1 MNIVF
6 LGYPGSGKG
15 TQAKLLSTRKGF
27 THISTGDLFREEMAK
42 GTSLGN
48 TVKSYISSG
57 RLVPDKVVIDVIRER
72 IKNINDNIL
81 FDGFPRTVEQA
92 EGLETMLEEFSR
104 TVDKVFFF
112 EVNENEVVK
121 RISARR
127 NCPKCGKIYNLITD
141 PPKNGE
147 ICDEC
152 KVNLVQRED
161 DKEDVVRK
169 RIEVYKD
176 LTAPLI
182 SYYRTQGI
190 FVIIDATKSIEDV
203 YSQIEANL

>member
-6 LGYPGSGKG
+6 LGSPGSGKG
-15 TQAKLLSTRKGF
+15 TQAKLLVERKKF
-27 THISTGDLFREEMAK
+27 IHISTGDLFRDEIAK
-42 GTSLGN
+42 DTELGKK
-48 TVKSYISSG
+48 VKSYISQGS
-57 RLVPDKVVIDVIRER
+57 LVPDGVVLEVIKNR
-72 IKNINDNIL
+72 IKDIDGNIL

-92 EGLETMLEEFSR
+92 EGLENILDEFKKSI
-104 TVDKVFFF
+104 DKVFFF

-127 NCPKCGKIYNLITD
+127 TCPKCGRIYNLITD
-141 PPKNGE
+141 PPKHNGVCD
-147 ICDEC
+147 ICQTR
-152 KVNLVQRED
+152 LIQRED
-161 DKEDVVRK
+161 DREEVVRK

-190 FVIIDATKSIEDV
+190 FVIIDAEKPIEEV
-203 YSQIEANL
+203 YSQIESNL